1 MLNYYA
7 PYYPYFVGYQTT
19 NRRTCMTTVLVGC
32 IEAPYVSWSSTAIRL
47 FVATTEG
54 CLIMNVRIASR
65 VTNVIAVFALAV
77 GISAL
82 GSPVHADED
91 DGLWAV
97 PVPVPG
103 AAMERNGICEKGEIC
118 FYHNSNLGGSV
129 SDFFSDVKDY
139 GTSQPGCYEFKGS
152 GEGQGECMD
161 HNVASVWNRTG
172 ERVSIYKDSEC
183 RGDHAVIAEDEIPQN
198 LNDFIKNK
206 NASHCIAAG

>member
-1 MLNYYA
+1 MSELPLAA
-7 PYYPYFVGYQTT
+7 PTSSLSLLLPWEYLPSAPRCTPM
-19 NRRTCMTTVLVGC
+19 RMTVYGQFRFL
-32 IEAPYVSWSSTAIRL
+32 
-47 FVATTEG
+47 
-54 CLIMNVRIASR
+54 SR
-65 VTNVIAVFALAV
+65 AQ
-77 GISAL
+77 
-82 GSPVHADED
+82 
-91 DGLWAV
+91 LWN
-97 PVPVPG
+97 
-103 AAMERNGICEKGEIC
+103 AMESVKRGEIC

-129 SDFFSDVKDY
+129 SDFFSDVKDH